1 MSIRHRSGDNRG
13 CHVEGVGWSLLSWIE
28 YVYTA

>member
-13 CHVEGVGWSLLSWIE
+13 CYVVGVGWSLLSWIE